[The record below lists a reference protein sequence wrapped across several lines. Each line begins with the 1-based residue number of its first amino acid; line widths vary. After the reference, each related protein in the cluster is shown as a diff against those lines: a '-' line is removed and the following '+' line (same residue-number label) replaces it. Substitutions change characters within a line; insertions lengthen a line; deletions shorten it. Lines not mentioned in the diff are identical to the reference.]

1 MSDLIYDV
9 CDKVPL
15 RKNIFFALQQVMSVI
30 VATMLMPML
39 VDPEGLYL
47 SQSAALVGAG
57 VGTIVYLCFTRF
69 RSPMFLGSSFG
80 YVAPVTTALTFGY
93 FGIILGAVFSGL
105 VYVLL
110 ALIIKLVGVGW
121 INKVMPAVVIGP
133 VVALIGFALA
143 GGAIN
148 NIMNTSQSESGY
160 SLVSIAVGLI
170 TFFVTTLV
178 SVKGH
183 KRLKLYPFLI
193 GVAAG
198 YLLSSI
204 LTIFGNAFDVEY
216 LKLIDF
222 SIFSK
227 ISDFSYWLP
236 NFTFVGMFAEGADK
250 ITSFGNIVTIFTAF
264 VPIAVVSFAEHIA
277 DHKNMSSI
285 VDKNLLKDPGLTRTL
300 LGDGFGSMAGAFF
313 GGCPNTTYGE
323 SIGCVSLSKNAST
336 RTIFLAALMCIVI
349 AFIYPIVI
357 VVESIPTC
365 VIGGISIALFGFI
378 SVSGLRMFKDF
389 DLNDPK
395 NLFVVAGIFITG
407 IGGLFLKF
415 GSVEISNIACALI
428 VGIITNVI
436 LSSKKP
442 KDTNDDDSLG
452 ENTKN
457 KEESN
462 ITKVGQ

>member
-204 LTIFGNAFDVEY
+204 LTIFG
-216 LKLIDF
+216 
-222 SIFSK
+222 
-227 ISDFSYWLP
+227 
-236 NFTFVGMFAEGADK
+236 
-250 ITSFGNIVTIFTAF
+250 
-264 VPIAVVSFAEHIA
+264 
-277 DHKNMSSI
+277 
-285 VDKNLLKDPGLTRTL
+285 
-300 LGDGFGSMAGAFF
+300 
-313 GGCPNTTYGE
+313 
-323 SIGCVSLSKNAST
+323 
-336 RTIFLAALMCIVI
+336 
-349 AFIYPIVI
+349 
-357 VVESIPTC
+357 
-365 VIGGISIALFGFI
+365 
-378 SVSGLRMFKDF
+378 
-389 DLNDPK
+389 
-395 NLFVVAGIFITG
+395 
-407 IGGLFLKF
+407 
-415 GSVEISNIACALI
+415 
-428 VGIITNVI
+428 
-436 LSSKKP
+436 
-442 KDTNDDDSLG
+442 
-452 ENTKN
+452 
-457 KEESN
+457 
-462 ITKVGQ
+462 